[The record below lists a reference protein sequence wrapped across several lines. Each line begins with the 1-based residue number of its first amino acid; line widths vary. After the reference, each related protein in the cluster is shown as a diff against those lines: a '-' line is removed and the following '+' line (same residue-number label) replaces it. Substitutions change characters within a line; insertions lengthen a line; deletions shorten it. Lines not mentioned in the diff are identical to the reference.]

1 MKNNLYEGY
10 LWYSNEKTPRVLN
23 GEPWSEAEL
32 DASKNPFIIEGQL
45 YDKENL
51 ISYSIKYVDGQ
62 YFCKKYELKE
72 TDFNDIDID
81 DIDKVSFKAHRIGKV
96 SFKAHRMGKGT
107 VLEFL
112 QYYREEVDT
121 ECEGMKVLVPAEK
134 VFIGL
139 KENKEE

>member
-1 MKNNLYEGY
+1 MNNKLYDGY
-10 LWYSNEKTPRVLN
+10 LWYSDQKTPEVF
-23 GEPWSEAEL
+23 EQKAWDESML
-32 DASKNPFIIEGQL
+32 DENVNPFVIEGQL
-45 YDKENL
+45 YDSENL
-51 ISYSIKYVDGQ
+51 VSYSIKYVDGK
-62 YFCKKYELKE
+62 YIIKKYQLKS
-72 TDFNDIDID
+72 TDFNNVDIDILD
-81 DIDKVSFKAHRIGKV
+81 
-96 SFKAHRMGKGT
+96 FKAHRMGKGT

>member
-81 DIDKVSFKAHRIGKV
+81 KVSFKAHHIDKV
-96 SFKAHRMGKGT
+96 SFKAHRMGKGV

-112 QYYREEVDT
+112 QYYREVED
-121 ECEGMKVLVPAEK
+121 ELCEGMKVLQSAEK
-134 VFIGL
+134 VFIGF
-139 KENKEE
+139 KEK

>member
-1 MKNNLYEGY
+1 MDGKY
-10 LWYSNEKTPRVLN
+10 
-23 GEPWSEAEL
+23 
-32 DASKNPFIIEGQL
+32 II
-45 YDKENL
+45 
-51 ISYSIKYVDGQ
+51 
-62 YFCKKYELKE
+62 KKYQLKS
-72 TDFNDIDID
+72 TDFNNVDIDILD
-81 DIDKVSFKAHRIGKV
+81 
-96 SFKAHRMGKGT
+96 FKAHRMGKGT

>member
-72 TDFNDIDID
+72 TDFNDIEID
-81 DIDKVSFKAHRIGKV
+81 KV
-96 SFKAHRMGKGT
+96 SFKAHRMGKGV

-112 QYYREEVDT
+112 QYYREVED
-121 ECEGMKVLVPAEK
+121 ELCEGMKVLQSAEK
-134 VFIGL
+134 VFIGF
-139 KENKEE
+139 KEK

>member
-81 DIDKVSFKAHRIGKV
+81 DIDKVSFKAHR
-96 SFKAHRMGKGT
+96 MGKGV

-112 QYYREEVDT
+112 QYYREVED
-121 ECEGMKVLVPAEK
+121 ELCEGMKVLQSAEK
-134 VFIGL
+134 VFIGF
-139 KENKEE
+139 KEK